1 MKISTV
7 DNLILAG
14 LILYFVVTITAFYFH
29 KKEPAPVQSDTS
41 WVEYDRCV
49 GLATRLGQ
57 PMTPCACL
65 MPAEPPAQE
74 D

>member
-1 MKISTV
+1 MKTSTV
-7 DNLILAG
+7 DNLIFAG
-14 LILYFVVTITAFYFH
+14 LILLFVVVIIATYFS

-65 MPAEPPAQE
+65 MPAKAPAQE